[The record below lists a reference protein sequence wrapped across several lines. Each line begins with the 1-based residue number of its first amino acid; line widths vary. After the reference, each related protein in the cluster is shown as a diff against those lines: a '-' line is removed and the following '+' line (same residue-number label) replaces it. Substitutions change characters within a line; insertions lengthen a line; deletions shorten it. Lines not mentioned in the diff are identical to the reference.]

1 MADQAWRHPEISG
14 DAPQSDRGQTLGLRD
29 LDGLGQQFAVSF
41 GRELPLGV
49 TRLDGQFRSFLLTNA
64 DPY

>member
-1 MADQAWRHPEISG
+1 VADQAWRHTEIG
-14 DAPQSDRGQTLGLRD
+14 GHTPQSDGGQALGLRD

-64 DPY
+64 DLY